1 MIILGIESSCDETAV
16 SLVKNGSEVLANAI
30 SSQIK
35 DHANYGGVIPE
46 LAAREHLNNVRPT
59 LNQAL
64 ENANLELDDIDGIA
78 VTAQPGLLPA
88 LLVGAGF
95 ANGLSL
101 SLDKKVVGVNHLAA
115 HIYGGLIE
123 RQDILQNKDAFPLC
137 SLLISGGNTQL
148 FIIHSNGDC
157 EIVGWTIDDA
167 AGEAFDKAAKIL
179 ELPYPGGPVI
189 DRLAKTGD
197 KDRYKFPRSFLP
209 KTRSYSE
216 ENKLNFSFSG
226 VKTSLL
232 NLVKK
237 NWQDGKV
244 PDEDLPD
251 LLASYQEAIVDVL
264 SKKLKMAAKEFEAK
278 TLLLCGGVACNSAI
292 RQRVSAMADKH
303 SMELILTPPKYCT
316 DNAAMIAGLGYHYLK
331 DPNFTGDFVEASG
344 QAPIIEKLPVFNL

>member
-16 SLVKNGSEVLANAI
+16 SLVKNGYDVMANAV
-30 SSQIK
+30 SSQIQE
-35 DHANYGGVIPE
+35 HANYGGVIPE

-59 LNQAL
+59 LNEALNQAQIDL
-64 ENANLELDDIDGIA
+64 SDIDGIA

-101 SLDKKVVGVNHLAA
+101 SLKKRVVGVNHLAA
-115 HIYGGLIE
+115 HIYGGLID
-123 RQDILQNKDAFPLC
+123 RQDIINNKNKFPIC

-148 FIIHSNGDC
+148 FIIKANGDC
-157 EIVGWTIDDA
+157 QIIGWTIDDA

-179 ELPYPGGPVI
+179 QLPYPGGPVI
-189 DRLAKTGD
+189 DRIAKSGN
-197 KDRYKFPRSFLP
+197 KSRYNFPRSFLP

-237 NWQDGKV
+237 NWSNGIV
-244 PDEDLPD
+244 PNEDLPD

-264 SKKLKMAAKEFEAK
+264 SQKLITAAKDFSAN
-278 TLLLCGGVACNSAI
+278 TLLICGGVACNSAI
-292 RQRVSAMADKH
+292 RERVSKMASEN

-331 DPNFTGDFVEASG
+331 KSNSNCNFVEASSH
-344 QAPIIEKLPVFNL
+344 APFLEHLPIF

>member
-1 MIILGIESSCDETAV
+1 MIILGVESSCDETAV
-16 SLVKNGSEVLANAI
+16 SLVRNGHEVLANAI

-59 LNQAL
+59 LNEAL
-64 ENANLELDDIDGIA
+64 EKAELELDDIDGIA

-101 SLDKKVVGVNHLAA
+101 SLGKKVCGINHLAA

-123 RQDILQNKDAFPLC
+123 RQDILTNPNAFPLC
-137 SLLISGGNTQL
+137 ALLISGGNTQL
-148 FIIHSNGDC
+148 FIIKKTGDC
-157 EIVGWTIDDA
+157 ELVGSTIDDA

-179 ELPYPGGPVI
+179 GLPYPGGPII
-189 DRLAKTGD
+189 DRLAKSGD
-197 KDRYKFPRSFLP
+197 KNKYKFPRSFLP

-237 NWQDGKV
+237 NWKDGVV
-244 PDEDLPD
+244 PDSDLPD
-251 LLASYQEAIVDVL
+251 LLASYQDAIVDVL
-264 SKKLKMAAKEFEAK
+264 STKLKMAAESYGAR

-292 RQRVSAMADKH
+292 RERVQKMAIQTAK
-303 SMELILTPPKYCT
+303 ELVLTPPKYCT

-344 QAPIIEKLPVFNL
+344 RAPIIEKLPVFN